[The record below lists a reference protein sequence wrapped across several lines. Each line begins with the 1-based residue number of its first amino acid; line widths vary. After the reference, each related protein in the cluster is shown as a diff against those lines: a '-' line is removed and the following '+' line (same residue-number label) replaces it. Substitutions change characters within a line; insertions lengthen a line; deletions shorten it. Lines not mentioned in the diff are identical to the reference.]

1 MKLTARITVREMTK
15 AIKATENGDIDE
27 AKRIMVE
34 FIMQSDNED
43 ICGSLVIWVQYL
55 IAYLEKKNGATID
68 KIAIS
73 DVGYGEISPDN
84 LAWIEL
90 VVNAHIA
97 NDQYEWARLM
107 LMALEAKDVF
117 KLLDV
122 IKLVTH
128 VISCKEEEVNIQ
140 FVDVSMN

>member
-1 MKLTARITVREMTK
+1 MKLTARIIAREMTK
-15 AIKATENGDIDE
+15 AIEATENGDIDE

-84 LAWIEL
+84 LAWIEF
-90 VVNAHIA
+90 VVNAQIA
-97 NDQYEWARLM
+97 NDQHEWTRLM
-107 LMALEAKDVF
+107 QMALEAKDVF

>member
-1 MKLTARITVREMTK
+1 MKLTARIIAREMTK
-15 AIKATENGDIDE
+15 AIEATENGDIDE